1 MAYGENSNPYILPTT
16 CHLPFLTHSASLRHA
31 GFKMTLAPISVAC
44 PQCGSADVL
53 YSCNPACCYNHVCN
67 HCYTTFELETT
78 RVGEVTENFE
88 VPPNPDS
95 SAPTAPCARCH
106 EPRVFAIMNAGP
118 PPQFVCA
125 ACKALLTLEYTEV
138 APA

>member
-1 MAYGENSNPYILPTT
+1 MWIMGKKPRMPHAIFYLS
-16 CHLPFLTHSASLRHA
+16 FLTPSAGVRHA
-31 GFKMTLAPISVAC
+31 ERTMTLAPITVAC

-53 YSCNPACCYNHVCN
+53 YSCKPDCCYNHVCN

-88 VPPNPDS
+88 APPDADP

-106 EPRVFAIMNAGP
+106 EPRVFAISNAGP